1 MAARDMVSRDTKL
14 SLEIIE
20 LVGEFKKAKGL
31 RFKAD
36 AYREL
41 VALSK
46 QFRAMEPEKNYR
58 GAFNPDAKRVGFTI
72 SKASDADVQRYC
84 VSNDITYQ
92 QAYFEFICRG
102 LRVANGKDPV

>member
-1 MAARDMVSRDTKL
+1 MKRDMVNRDTRL
-14 SLEIIE
+14 SQDVID
-20 LVGEFKKAKGL
+20 LVMKFKVDRGL

-41 VALSK
+41 IELSK
-46 QFRAMEPEKNYR
+46 KFHDLEPQRTYHNH
-58 GAFNPDAKRVGFTI
+58 FDPDARRVGFTL
-72 SKASDADVQRYC
+72 SKEADVEVKSYC

-102 LRVANGKDPV
+102 LRVANGADPI